1 MVDSH
6 PKDTNSILYISFN
19 QDSSCFALGTENG
32 FCIYNTI
39 PFKDSFIRDM
49 KGGIGIIE
57 MLNRSNI
64 LALVGGG
71 KNPKYAKNKL
81 IIWDDHR
88 AKVISELRFN
98 SEVKNVKL
106 TRQHI
111 YVVCALA
118 IYEFDFMTFKNTQ
131 TFQSPDNHK
140 GLFSIAVSSNIIA
153 YPGNTCG
160 SIAIHQSNA
169 NSETEKINAHQNP
182 LSCLSLNK
190 DGSLVAS
197 TSEKGTIIRVFS
209 TVNNVCLKELRRGTE
224 NAEIYS
230 IAFDNLNKFVACTSD
245 RKTIHLFELVD
256 SKNSNAN
263 DTEGNNLE
271 QSTLTK
277 SSKGLKTERS
287 VFKFKVNDSKAICTF
302 GNDDTVVVITGDG
315 KYHRFRYD
323 AKTGE
328 SAVVEEKE
336 IPLSC

>member
-1 MVDSH
+1 MVDSN
-6 PKDTNSILYISFN
+6 PKDSNSILYISFN

-32 FCIYNTI
+32 FCIYNTV

-111 YVVCALA
+111 YVVCTLS

-131 TFQSPDNHK
+131 TFQSPDNHR
-140 GLFSIAVSSNIIA
+140 GLFTIAVSSSIVA

-160 SIAIHQSNA
+160 SIAICKSANA
-169 NSETEKINAHQNP
+169 APEQISAHQNH
-182 LSCLSLNK
+182 LSCLLLNK

-209 TVNNVCLKELRRGTE
+209 TANRTCLKELRRGTE

-230 IAFDNLNKFVACTSD
+230 IAFDTSNKFIACTSD
-245 RKTIHLFELVD
+245 RKTVHLFGLYD
-256 SKNSNAN
+256 TKNPN
-263 DTEGNNLE
+263 DNETNNE
-271 QSTLTK
+271 QNELTK
-277 SSKGLKTERS
+277 SGKALKTERS
-287 VFKFKVNDSKAICTF
+287 LFKFKVNESKAICSF
-302 GNDDTVVVITGDG
+302 GSEDTVVVITSEA
-315 KYHRFRYD
+315 KYHRFRFD
-323 AKTGE
+323 VKNGKTE
-328 SAVVEEKE
+328 VVEEKE

>member
-1 MVDSH
+1 MVDPH

-19 QDSSCFALGTENG
+19 QDSSCFALGTEKG

-71 KNPKYAKNKL
+71 NNPKYAKNKL

-111 YVVCALA
+111 YVVCTLA

-140 GLFSIAVSSNIIA
+140 GLFAIAVSSNIIA

-160 SIAIHQSNA
+160 SVAIYKNV
-169 NSETEKINAHQNP
+169 NETEKINAHQNP
-182 LSCLSLNK
+182 LSCISLNK
-190 DGSLVAS
+190 DGSLVAT

-209 TVNNVCLKELRRGTE
+209 TTNSVCLKELRRGTE

-230 IAFDNLNKFVACTSD
+230 IAFDNANKFIACTSD
-245 RKTIHLFELVD
+245 RKTIHVFELVD
-256 SKNSNAN
+256 SKNVNTVDN
-263 DTEGNNLE
+263 DGNNVE
-271 QSTLTK
+271 QSNTLMK

-287 VFKFKVNDSKAICTF
+287 VFKFKVNDSKAICSF
-302 GNDDTVVVITGDG
+302 GSDDTIVVITSDG

-323 AKTGE
+323 AKTME
-328 SAVVEEKE
+328 SAVDEEKD